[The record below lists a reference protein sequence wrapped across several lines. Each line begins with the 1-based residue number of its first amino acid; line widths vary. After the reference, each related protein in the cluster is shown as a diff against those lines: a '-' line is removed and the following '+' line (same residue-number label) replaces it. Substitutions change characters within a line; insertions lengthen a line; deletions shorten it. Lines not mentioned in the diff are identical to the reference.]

1 MVEVKKIFSKDIE
14 AVEKL
19 LVLINIEETKARKNL
34 NFGQE

>member
-1 MVEVKKIFSKDIE
+1 MFSKCTE

-19 LVLINIEETKARKNL
+19 LMLINIEETKAMKNL